1 MENRKYEIKYISTFI
16 AQFSNIL
23 NYIEYELGNK
33 IAADNLYNEVVKQIE
48 IRSKMPEACEV
59 YKTIKNGQN
68 GQVKYYKLNVKNYAV
83 FYVVKDN
90 IMEVRRIYYS
100 RRNLDNLL
108 QKNKL

>member
-16 AQFSNIL
+16 AQFNNIL

-33 IAADNLYNEVVKQIE
+33 IAADNLYKEIVKQIE
-48 IRSKMPEACEV
+48 IRSKMPEVCEV
-59 YKTIKNGQN
+59 YKTIKN

-108 QKNKL
+108 Q